1 MVPPGRCRRLLPAGG
16 PGRPV
21 SPTTVEIV
29 TTLIAV
35 VAVLVVA
42 LVLAVVGERRG
53 ARRLAHERTQAD
65 EQLQALQSVVDGL
78 EEQADALRRKI
89 SHDDETRKTQAAV
102 LWELYRVRCEREW
115 GEIAGTTTELPVPWD
130 GTCTAAIAVEVE
142 AIREGIGTPGR
153 LTTEGSGVQ
162 GAGDPLT
169 AMIVTFL
176 AGELLRRLA
185 RIGEELVVQVTPA
198 GVDVLVAGG
207 PAPMSSAGR
216 VHTDSVPDE
225 DGPEEPGAES
235 SSPGG
240 PAVDML
246 ARLAIKAGGH
256 LELRAEGD
264 GIRAVLAVTPPASS

>member
-1 MVPPGRCRRLLPAGG
+1 M
-16 PGRPV
+16 

-29 TTLIAV
+29 IALIAV

-42 LVLAVVGERRG
+42 LALAVVGERRG
-53 ARRLAHERTQAD
+53 ARRLAYERTQAD
-65 EQLQALQSVVDGL
+65 EQLQALQAVVDGL
-78 EEQADALRRKI
+78 EEQVDALRRQI
-89 SHDDETRKTQAAV
+89 SHDGETRKTQAGV

-130 GTCTAAIAVEVE
+130 GTFTAAIAVELE

-153 LTTEGSGVQ
+153 LTTEGSGGQDV
-162 GAGDPLT
+162 GDPLT

-198 GVDVLVAGG
+198 GVDVLMAAG

-216 VHTDSVPDE
+216 AHTDSVLDE
-225 DGPEEPGAES
+225 HGPEEPGAVS
-235 SSPGG
+235 SWPGG
-240 PAVDML
+240 PVVEML
-246 ARLAIKAGGH
+246 ARLATQAGGH
-256 LELRAEGD
+256 LEIRAEGD